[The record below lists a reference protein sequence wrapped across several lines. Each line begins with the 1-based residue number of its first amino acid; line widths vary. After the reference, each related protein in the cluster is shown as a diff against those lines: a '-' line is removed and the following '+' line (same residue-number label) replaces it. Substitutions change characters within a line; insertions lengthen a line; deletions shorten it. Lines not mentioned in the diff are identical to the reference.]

1 MKHLKQYSSYAFG
14 AFGHDAFYATL
25 STYFMLFVTSQLFNT
40 ADSGFN
46 TRMIGYVTVMMTV
59 IRIAEIACDPLIG
72 GAVDNTQTRWGKF
85 KPWLL
90 TGATISSVML
100 VLIFTNFGGLAT
112 SQPLVYLILF
122 GLAFVIL
129 DIFYSFKDISFWSM
143 LPALSTDSKIRA
155 RFGTIGRFGST
166 LGAQGVP
173 IIIYPLIVFFSQQ
186 FSGTQGSTKTQAGW
200 TGFAV
205 VIGLL
210 SFLGALGVA
219 LGTKEKQNLLRK
231 NTEHVRFRDVFK
243 VIGQNDQL
251 MWLSLAYFLFAMSYV
266 VTNSLTAYYFTYV
279 LGAADKFYLVG
290 VITAILGIVSVVLFP
305 TLVAILHR
313 EKIFVG
319 GIAMMFIG
327 YLLFLL
333 AGTNLTMVLFAVAIF
348 FFPYPMIFLAALMT
362 ITDSVEYGQWKNGT
376 RNESVTLSVRPLIDK
391 LAGAIAMGV
400 VGLAAVHAG
409 MVGNAK
415 PSSITAGELFTFKSY
430 MFYIPM
436 VMLILSALVYTFKVK
451 LSEKRHTE
459 IVRELERKLR
469 AEAKADVDAET
480 EADSQSDTAPEQA

>member
-1 MKHLKQYSSYAFG
+1 
-14 AFGHDAFYATL
+14 
-25 STYFMLFVTSQLFNT
+25 
-40 ADSGFN
+40 
-46 TRMIGYVTVMMTV
+46 
-59 IRIAEIACDPLIG
+59 
-72 GAVDNTQTRWGKF
+72 
-85 KPWLL
+85 
-90 TGATISSVML
+90 
-100 VLIFTNFGGLAT
+100 
-112 SQPLVYLILF
+112 
-122 GLAFVIL
+122 
-129 DIFYSFKDISFWSM
+129 
-143 LPALSTDSKIRA
+143 LSTDSKVRA

-279 LGAADKFYLVG
+279 LGASDKFYLVG
-290 VITAILGIVSVVLFP
+290 VITAILGIISVVLFP

-319 GIAMMFIG
+319 GIAMMFVG

-469 AEAKADVDAET
+469 AEAKADVAT
-480 EADSQSDTAPEQA
+480 EPVADSQPDTTPEQA

>member
-1 MKHLKQYSSYAFG
+1 M
-14 AFGHDAFYATL
+14 
-25 STYFMLFVTSQLFNT
+25 
-40 ADSGFN
+40 
-46 TRMIGYVTVMMTV
+46 
-59 IRIAEIACDPLIG
+59 
-72 GAVDNTQTRWGKF
+72 
-85 KPWLL
+85 
-90 TGATISSVML
+90 
-100 VLIFTNFGGLAT
+100 
-112 SQPLVYLILF
+112 
-122 GLAFVIL
+122 
-129 DIFYSFKDISFWSM
+129 
-143 LPALSTDSKIRA
+143 
-155 RFGTIGRFGST
+155 
-166 LGAQGVP
+166 
-173 IIIYPLIVFFSQQ
+173 
-186 FSGTQGSTKTQAGW
+186 
-200 TGFAV
+200 
-205 VIGLL
+205 
-210 SFLGALGVA
+210 
-219 LGTKEKQNLLRK
+219 
-231 NTEHVRFRDVFK
+231 
-243 VIGQNDQL
+243 
-251 MWLSLAYFLFAMSYV
+251 
-266 VTNSLTAYYFTYV
+266 
-279 LGAADKFYLVG
+279 
-290 VITAILGIVSVVLFP
+290 ITAILGIISVVLFP
-305 TLVAILHR
+305 TLVAMLHR

-415 PSSITAGELFTFKSY
+415 PSSITAGELFTFKAY

>member
-1 MKHLKQYSSYAFG
+1 MKRLRQYSSYALG

-25 STYFMLFVTSQLFNT
+25 STYFMLFVTSQLFDT
-40 ADSGFN
+40 ANKAFN
-46 TRMIGYVTVMMTV
+46 TKMIGYVTLMMTV

-72 GAVDNTQTRWGKF
+72 GMVDNTQTRWGKF

-90 TGATISSVML
+90 TGATISSLML
-100 VLIFTNFGGLAT
+100 MLIFTNFGGLAT
-112 SQPLVYLILF
+112 SQPMLYLVLF
-122 GLAFVIL
+122 GIAFIVL

-143 LPALSTDSKIRA
+143 LPALSTDSKVRA
-155 RFGTIGRFGST
+155 TFGTIGRFGST

-173 IIIYPLIVFFSQQ
+173 IVIYPLVIFFSQA
-186 FSGTQGSTKTQAGW
+186 FSHSSGDTKTRAGW
-200 TGFAV
+200 LGFAT
-205 VIGLL
+205 VIGLI
-210 SFLGALGVA
+210 SFLGALAVA

-251 MWLSLAYFLFAMSYV
+251 MWLSLSYFLFALSYV

-279 LGAADKFYLVG
+279 LGATNKFWLVG
-290 VITAILGIVSVVLFP
+290 VITAILGIVSVIFFP
-305 TLVAILHR
+305 TLVALIHR
-313 EKIFVG
+313 ERIFVG
-319 GIAMMFIG
+319 GIAMMFVG

-333 AGTNLTMVLFAVAIF
+333 AGTNITMVLIAVAVF

-409 MVGNAK
+409 MVGNAQ
-415 PSSITAGELFTFKSY
+415 PSSITSGELTVFKTY

-436 VMLILSALVYTFKVK
+436 VLLILSAFVYATKVK
-451 LSEKRHTE
+451 LSESRHTE
-459 IVRELERKLR
+459 IVRDLERKLR
-469 AEAKADVDAET
+469 AEEKA
-480 EADSQSDTAPEQA
+480 QA